1 MLGSA
6 KTELHPRT
14 LTSWVKDTSAFARE
28 KGLGTG
34 SLKKVFLGLRRDGF
48 LQITAG
54 PNFPKTQFATKSVRG
69 PICLEPVYSN
79 NIETQLDKI
88 YI

>member
-1 MLGSA
+1 MIMQSPSI
-6 KTELHPRT
+6 K
-14 LTSWVKDTSAFARE
+14 SFA
-28 KGLGTG
+28 GAQFAAPG
-34 SLKKVFLGLRRDGF
+34 
-48 LQITAG
+48 A
-54 PNFPKTQFATKSVRG
+54 QFATKSVRG